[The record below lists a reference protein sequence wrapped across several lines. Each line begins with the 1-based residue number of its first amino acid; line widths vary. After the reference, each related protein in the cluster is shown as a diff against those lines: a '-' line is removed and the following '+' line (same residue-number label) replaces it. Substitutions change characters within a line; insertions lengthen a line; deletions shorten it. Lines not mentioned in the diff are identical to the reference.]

1 MKICPNCKEKVEENS
16 EVCAN
21 CGYDFVSEANSKTQT
36 TSPEEATA
44 TSQLS
49 EAVKNFDAHNLWQWF
64 LDSWKHPMDNQKGE
78 KWYGIVTFLVE
89 DLLVVIAM
97 NIASKQAMSS
107 ASFGLFSG
115 NSTTNQIFIEVFFYL
130 VLMTLG
136 SIFASWVGS
145 KFVYEKSVN
154 WWDYT
159 NRIAHIDN
167 LSAIFVVIAFLGALV
182 KSYGLFGFFT
192 VLSGLFFALA
202 VFVPVLADKDAKRDK
217 FYGLII
223 TVVIQLFIIMIL
235 TQIFGQNI
243 QSQLTGIFT
252 HMLY

>member
-21 CGYDFVSEANSKTQT
+21 CGYEFVNDTEAETQT
-36 TSPEEATA
+36 THREEKQT
-44 TSQLS
+44 TNQLN

-64 LDSWKHPMDNQKGE
+64 VNSWKHPMDNQKGE

-89 DLLVVIAM
+89 DLLVVLAM

-107 ASFGLFSG
+107 ATFGLFSG
-115 NSTTNQIFIEVFFYL
+115 NSETNQIFIEVFFYL

-145 KFVYEKSVN
+145 KFVYEKTAG
-154 WWDYT
+154 WWEYT

-167 LSAIFVVIAFLGALV
+167 LSAIFVVIAFLGALL
-182 KSYGLFGFFT
+182 KSYSLFGFFT
-192 VLSGLFFALA
+192 VLAGLFFALA

-223 TVVIQLFIIMIL
+223 TVVIQLFVVMIL

-243 QSQLTGIFT
+243 QSQLTSIFT